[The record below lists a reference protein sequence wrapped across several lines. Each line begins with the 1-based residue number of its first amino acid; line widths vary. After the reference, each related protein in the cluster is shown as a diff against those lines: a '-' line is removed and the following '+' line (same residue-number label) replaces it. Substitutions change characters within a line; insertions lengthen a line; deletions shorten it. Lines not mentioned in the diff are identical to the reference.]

1 MTTTEEELIAAGVV
15 RLRAR
20 IFALVFGLFGGT
32 ALFLATTGLL
42 LRGGEKVGENLRL
55 LANFCPG
62 YDVTWG
68 GAFIGLAYGVVYGSL
83 IGYAFAWIYNRFVR
97 QDAL

>member
-20 IFALVFGLFGGT
+20 IFALVFGLFGGLG
-32 ALFLATTGLL
+32 LFLATTALL
-42 LRGGEKVGENLRL
+42 LRGGQNVGENLRL
-55 LANFCPG
+55 LGNYCPG

-68 GAFIGLAYGVVYGSL
+68 GAFIGLGYGLVYGA
-83 IGYAFAWIYNRFVR
+83 IVGYAFAWVYNRFVR
-97 QDAL
+97 SGAA